1 MMKAM
6 RSTIA
11 AIGVFCAVSATRCTD
26 TGTRTSSLPIDGAVP
41 EGGSKTQLNV
51 DGETASILRD
61 SFGIP
66 HIFAPSN
73 RAVYVAYGF
82 ADAEDRLWQLEMSR
96 RAGRGTLAELL
107 GSSYVAADQYTRLV
121 GYTDAELDEQFR
133 GCSRFR
139 SRWRL

>member
-1 MMKAM
+1 M
-6 RSTIA
+6 RLTIA

-26 TGTRTSSLPIDGAVP
+26 TGTRTSSLPIDRAVP
-41 EGGSKTQLNV
+41 EVASKTQLDV

-107 GSSYVAADQYTRLV
+107 GSSYVAADQYSRLV

>member
-1 MMKAM
+1 M
-6 RSTIA
+6 RLTIA
-11 AIGVFCAVSATRCTD
+11 AIGVFCAVSATGCTD
-26 TGTRTSSLPIDGAVP
+26 TGRTSSLPIDGAVP

>member
-1 MMKAM
+1 M
-6 RSTIA
+6 RLTIA
-11 AIGVFCAVSATRCTD
+11 AIGVFCAVSATGCTD
-26 TGTRTSSLPIDGAVP
+26 TGTRTSSLPIDRAVP
-41 EGGSKTQLNV
+41 EVASKTQLDV